1 MDQLAKVHRT
11 QLYAMEMTARTLGHL
26 LAPVSQE
33 QAMTL
38 RDGADGW
45 TIVEV
50 VCHLRD
56 FDGFFRGRAELMLAE
71 ETPLLPAY
79 DHEAI
84 AIERNYNA
92 DRLTDAY
99 DALLRSRAATK
110 ALFAGLTEE
119 QWERGGIHPEVGPF
133 SLTDAAFQVS
143 LHDQTHTE
151 QILKI
156 LTGRTA

>member
-99 DALLRSRAATK
+99 DALLRSRAATQT
-110 ALFAGLTEE
+110 LFAGLTEE

>member
-11 QLYAMEMTARTLGHL
+11 QLYAMEMTARTLGQL

-33 QAMTL
+33 QATTL

-99 DALLRSRAATK
+99 DALLRSRAATQ